1 MMRKIHRIALAA
13 KLKAM
18 LPALEP
24 AFLPAKA
31 DVAKALD
38 TERRFTFC
46 ADYPSGR
53 AFLLFYPAAT
63 ATDDYFTVEV
73 AWIAAP
79 FSLEALNAK
88 ALQMAILSPWKDC
101 SREEMLQRPS
111 WRLRIEDFWTDAPP
125 QHRGSFQFSTAASR
139 YCEQM
144 FSLHQLPTQQARE
157 EQAFTLLQD
166 CVVEE
171 KALTEEQATE
181 ELLPAIKLCLDALV
195 SAALPCF
202 HQASEW
208 QLAQGRSSRPA
219 NGA

>member
-18 LPALEP
+18 LPALAP

-46 ADYPSGR
+46 ADYPAGR
-53 AFLLFYPAAT
+53 AFLLFYPAAS

-79 FSLEALNAK
+79 LSLEALNAK

-101 SREEMLQRPS
+101 SREEILQRPS
-111 WRLRIEDFWTDAPP
+111 WRLRLEDLWTDAPP
-125 QHRGSFQFSTAASR
+125 QHTVFRFNSRRPLHVTASR
-139 YCEQM
+139 C
-144 FSLHQLPTQQARE
+144 SPCTSCRPSRPGKSRH
-157 EQAFTLLQD
+157 
-166 CVVEE
+166 
-171 KALTEEQATE
+171 
-181 ELLPAIKLCLDALV
+181 
-195 SAALPCF
+195 LPCF
-202 HQASEW
+202 RTAW
-208 QLAQGRSSRPA
+208 RRRRR
-219 NGA
+219 